1 MSASSDK
8 ADIDQNVFLRSHA
21 KRDSKLMYLTAL
33 GMIDQPA
40 ADVSG
45 VQAPDGAGAHLAW
58 RAWVPAGA
66 GIEPASASSAATIT
80 GII

>member
-1 MSASSDK
+1 V
-8 ADIDQNVFLRSHA
+8 DIDQNVFLRSHA

-66 GIEPASASSAATIT
+66 GIEPAPASSAATIT